1 MYTAMIKAILSIL
14 LCLLIVTPEARS
26 EERVSLS
33 DFLLSRAPATAP
45 STKAS
50 YSMAGEVDFDSA
62 AGGFTHERFEL
73 DVPFSAPR
81 YLNDANAFM
90 IGMDYKASWLD
101 TDTFLGNMDLHDF
114 RLKLRWM
121 HRQPGSKWS
130 WMTLLQ
136 PGLATDGKDVNSDDF
151 SLNGQIGFRYST
163 SADFAWIGGVTF
175 FHNSMETL
183 VYPGIGFQWRPSDD
197 VLVRLTGP
205 IFRASWQP
213 KEDWIFHTEVSP
225 GGGTW
230 NVEEAGADYDVR
242 LRSYNAMVGVERQLS
257 EKLWLGL
264 WGGITFANDLDID
277 TASGTGVIDY
287 DADEGWFVRLG
298 IRRIVW

>member
-1 MYTAMIKAILSIL
+1 MNIVMKKVILPVL
-14 LCLLIVTPEARS
+14 LCSLIATPEALS

-50 YSMAGEVDFDSA
+50 YSMAGEVDFDSNP
-62 AGGFTHERFEL
+62 GGFSHERFEL
-73 DVPFSAPR
+73 DVPFSAPH

-90 IGMDYKASWLD
+90 IGMDYIASWLD
-101 TDTFLGNMDLHDF
+101 TDTDLGNMDLHDF

-136 PGLATDGKDVNSDDF
+136 PGLATDGNSIDSDDF
-151 SLNGQIGFRYST
+151 SFNGQTGFRYSS
-163 SADFAWIGGVTF
+163 SADFAWIGGVTVF
-175 FHNSMETL
+175 YNSMETR

-197 VLVRLTGP
+197 LLVRLTGP
-205 IFRASWQP
+205 SFKASWQP
-213 KEDWIFHTEVSP
+213 REDWILHAEVSP
-225 GGGTW
+225 AGGTW

-242 LRSYNAMVGVERQLS
+242 LRSYSAAIGVEHELS

-277 TASGTGVIDY
+277 TASGTGVFDG
-287 DADEGWFVRLG
+287 DADEGWFVKLG